1 MQEVL
6 YILLLVVHVLVSVF
20 LVVAVL
26 MQRAK
31 GGGLAGIAG
40 GAASQAV
47 FGGRGA
53 ATLLHKVTIG
63 LAITFGVICLL
74 LSILSKGMSSQRS
87 VVQQELEANPLQEM
101 LGTNPAVR
109 QEPTTAPMQAPEGQA
124 TPPNPMNAPQEEQ
137 E

>member
-6 YILLLVVHVLVSVF
+6 YIILLVLHILVSIF

-40 GAASQAV
+40 GAASQAM

-63 LAITFGVICLL
+63 LAISFGVICLL
-74 LSILSKGMSSQRS
+74 LGVLSKGMSSKHS

-101 LGTNPAVR
+101 LGTAPSA
-109 QEPTTAPMQAPEGQA
+109 TTAPVEAPIAAPAADPMDAA
-124 TPPNPMNAPQEEQ
+124 TQE
-137 E
+137 